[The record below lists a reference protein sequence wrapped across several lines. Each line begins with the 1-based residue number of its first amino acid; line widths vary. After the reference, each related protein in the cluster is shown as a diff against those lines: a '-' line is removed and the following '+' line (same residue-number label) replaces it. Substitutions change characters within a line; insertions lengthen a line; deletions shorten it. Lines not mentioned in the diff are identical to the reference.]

1 MADTK
6 IIIANIKESTTFYNV
21 ETNEGKNIGIPK
33 DKNPVLVKQ
42 LAAAKPGD
50 ELIINLWEKEGDDGK
65 GGKVLKSYGYD
76 PKGNGGNKGGGKSFA
91 PKDKSFDAAIAA
103 AQAAATAI
111 SLKKDSTLA
120 DFDTYF
126 AHIHTAIMG
135 KVSK

>member
-76 PKGNGGNKGGGKSFA
+76 PKGNGSSKGGGKSFPA
-91 PKDKSFDAAIAA
+91 KDKSFEAGLAA

-111 SLKKDSTLA
+111 SLKKDLTLA

-126 AHIHTAIMG
+126 EHIH
-135 KVSK
+135 SKITSKITK